1 MTEDEMTGILVYG
14 PRGALVATDHT
25 CSQQTFL
32 KHPQHWP
39 HRDSKAGLCPPES
52 HPLPGGAGK
61 DAPHQQKWFHQE
73 HRGASS
79 LPPCG

>member
-1 MTEDEMTGILVYG
+1 MSEDEMTGILVYG

-25 CSQQTFL
+25 CSQHTFL

-39 HRDSKAGLCPPES
+39 HRDSKAGLCPPEA

-61 DAPHQQKWFHQE
+61 DAP
-73 HRGASS
+73 R
-79 LPPCG
+79 